1 MNKDEILQSIAD
13 SKTIEDVDA
22 VVEGV
27 EEQEILDA
35 AEERRAAIQNELNTA
50 AGSNQK
56 PKAQELIAQIKEAD
70 TVEKVKAI
78 LEGEERKT
86 VLDAGTARIAEL
98 EEEESDQ
105 PAYDIDGPKKR
116 VEVLRGLAGSHGL
129 AYFKGATP
137 ELPAAQADQL
147 IADGYALPY
156 KEEEETEE

>member
-35 AEERRAAIQNELNTA
+35 AEERRAAIQNELNAA
-50 AGSNQK
+50 AGPNQK

-70 TVEKVKAI
+70 TVEKVEAI
-78 LEGEERKT
+78 LEGEERTT
-86 VLDAGTARIAEL
+86 VLNAGNARIAEL
-98 EEEESDQ
+98 EEEPDF
-105 PAYDIDGPKKR
+105 PPHDIDGPKKR
-116 VEVLRGLAGSHGL
+116 VKVLRGLAGSHGL

-137 ELPAAQADQL
+137 ELPVAQADQL

-156 KEEEETEE
+156 KEEQETEE